1 MGEVTGGMLLAP
13 SFLPLSLFLSTFASW
28 MPRDPLPY
36 PCTMFE
42 PSHRPK
48 EQQTREL
55 WVETSETMRQKP
67 HLFLLQINFLRY
79 FEK

>member
-1 MGEVTGGMLLAP
+1 MGEVTGGMLLTP
-13 SFLPLSLFLSTFASW
+13 FFLPLSLFLSTFASW

-55 WVETSETMRQKP
+55 WVETSETMRQNPTFFSFK
-67 HLFLLQINFLRY
+67 LIFSDIL
-79 FEK
+79 K